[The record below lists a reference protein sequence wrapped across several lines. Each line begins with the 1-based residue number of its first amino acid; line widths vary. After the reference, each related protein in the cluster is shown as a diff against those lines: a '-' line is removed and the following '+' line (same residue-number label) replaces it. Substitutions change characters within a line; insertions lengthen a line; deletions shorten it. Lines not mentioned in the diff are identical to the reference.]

1 MYEMKRYFL
10 LIAVVLLGVGCSD
23 DDSPQRSTI
32 TFEGEEWNAISA
44 STYGEPYSSV
54 MVADG
59 YAWRDAAT
67 SLSSRAL
74 VDYTY
79 GAYIRGGMLVS
90 SYNTSDVA
98 TYGDYSKDLYVY
110 NANSKSPTSG
120 GGAEGSDNF
129 LVVVGNYDDYSNG
142 DERAEIFFAD
152 GVARTIL
159 DCQVNSTTY
168 FLNVAQNGNAFSA
181 PLSDDDVVELFA
193 TGYDAAGNQTA
204 TASMVLA
211 RKGKYITEWSAWDLS
226 ALGRVVKVRFN
237 IKGGPMTE
245 WGMTTPKYFA
255 IDNINIEH

>member
-1 MYEMKRYFL
+1 MKRFL
-10 LIAVVLLGVGCSD
+10 LVIAVALLGAGCSR
-23 DDSPQRSTI
+23 DDSPPRTTI
-32 TFEGEEWNAISA
+32 TFEGDEWSALSA

-59 YAWRDAAT
+59 YAWRDAET

-79 GAYIRGGMLVS
+79 GAYIRGGMLIS
-90 SYNTSDVA
+90 SYNSNDIA

-110 NANSKSPTSG
+110 NAASKSLTSG
-120 GGAEGSDNF
+120 GGAAGSDNF

-152 GVARTIL
+152 GRERRIL
-159 DCQVNSTTY
+159 SCQVNSTTY
-168 FLNVAQNGNAFSA
+168 FLNIVQNGNDFSA
-181 PLSDDDVVELFA
+181 PLSDADVVEIFA

-211 RKGKYITEWSAWDLS
+211 RKGEYISSWTGWDLS
-226 ALGRVVKVRFN
+226 ALGSVVKVRFN

-255 IDNINIEH
+255 IDNITIEH